1 MPRKNL
7 TNNNTYL
14 FSVFTRPAQDP
25 VAKLVIDPEVDEEVG
40 EVVDVDEKVEVA
52 PDFQAIVNDSHDD
65 WSEGQKRNKEQHC
78 SDLDHLH
85 VTFRLRV

>member
-40 EVVDVDEKVEVA
+40 EVVDVDEKVKVA
-52 PDFQAIVNDSHDD
+52 RHFLVRISDQQNR
-65 WSEGQKRNKEQHC
+65 SERQKRNNNQHC
-78 SDLDHLH
+78 SDLDRLH
-85 VTFRLRV
+85 VTFRLRG